1 MADAVVFDRRVYIVE
16 DDPALRRLIRRIL
29 TDAGVLT
36 EEFDSAEAF
45 LDNFM
50 ARPAGCI
57 LLDIRL
63 PGIDGLELLARIREF
78 PSGNSVVMLSGH
90 GDIPTAVS
98 AVKAGATDF
107 LQKPFRKEDLL
118 RAVASAFSSVNTGAA
133 SAAEAA
139 TLTVKEKEVFAAF
152 SDGAATKV
160 AAARLGLS
168 PRTVEMHRSSI
179 IRKLGAKNLTEALL
193 RARDGRTSD

>member
-1 MADAVVFDRRVYIVE
+1 MVDAVVFDRRVYIVE

-29 TDAGVLT
+29 TDAGMLT

-45 LDNFM
+45 LDDFM
-50 ARPAGCI
+50 SRPPGCI

-78 PSGNSVVMLSGH
+78 PIGNSVVMLSGN

-118 RAVASAFSSVNTGAA
+118 RAVASAFSSMKTGSA

-139 TLTVKEKEVFAAF
+139 SLTAKEREVFAAL

-168 PRTVEMHRSSI
+168 PRTVEMHRGSI

-193 RARDGRTSD
+193 RARNGASSD